1 MGSSYFLQPVKAIFA
16 VLYGSFLRLAYAA
29 RPPQKEERVQEN
41 RIVILDPVSMPK
53 TKKLN
58 LNPRPK
64 SLEGLRVAVVDNTK
78 PNFNI
83 FMDRVERLLIDQY
96 KVASVARY
104 VKPGRTVGV
113 SAAIVAEIKANCD
126 FAIAG
131 LGD

>member
-1 MGSSYFLQPVKAIFA
+1 
-16 VLYGSFLRLAYAA
+16 
-29 RPPQKEERVQEN
+29 VQE
-41 RIVILDPVSMPK
+41 RKITILDPVSKPK
-53 TKKLN
+53 IKKLA
-58 LNPRPK
+58 LNSRPK
-64 SLEGLRVAVVDNTK
+64 SLEGLRIAVVDNTK

-83 FMDRVERLLIDQY
+83 FMDRVQEILINDY